1 LEEFFY
7 TYIFSIDVM
16 QGELKLLNLTH
27 KDSWVNHF
35 KIKIVTNYELVRNN
49 LELFV
54 QNFLKCICIL
64 DWTINIILCIVQSIQ
79 DAVLADKI
87 TLISYDQ
94 SYHINKI
101 NFIIWQ
107 LWCFMKITHL
117 SSRWLNETIF
127 SVATSKVQFIEL
139 FMFLTIHY
147 KRWWWNIHY

>member
-1 LEEFFY
+1 MEEFFY

-35 KIKIVTNYELVRNN
+35 KIKIVTNYELVQNN

-64 DWTINIILCIVQSIQ
+64 DWTINIILWIVQSIQ

-127 SVATSKVQFIEL
+127 SVAISKI
-139 FMFLTIHY
+139 
-147 KRWWWNIHY
+147 